1 MKFSNDSGEIASIIK
16 SGGIALIQTDTVF
29 GLLCLGTEV
38 KAIEKIKAIKHRT
51 KPSFSFF
58 VRDTETAKQYA
69 VLSDIQQYC
78 FNVIFPGHFTLIL
91 EATEKTVNLIP
102 NSTLATADNN
112 GKQIKTIGIRIPNS
126 DFCRNILT
134 WFDIPLLATSAN
146 ISGQQTPINFK
157 EIEQNIINA
166 VDVVYY
172 SDKENNTGVSSTIV
186 DIIDIQNI
194 KIVREGSGNIQE
206 LLQAIKQYKEKTVNT
221 SISKY

>member
-91 EATEKTVNLIP
+91 EATEKTLNFLGFRICCFLFLFSFKLLLI
-102 NSTLATADNN
+102 SFS
-112 GKQIKTIGIRIPNS
+112 K
-126 DFCRNILT
+126 
-134 WFDIPLLATSAN
+134 LLDL
-146 ISGQQTPINFK
+146 K
-157 EIEQNIINA
+157 
-166 VDVVYY
+166 
-172 SDKENNTGVSSTIV
+172 
-186 DIIDIQNI
+186 
-194 KIVREGSGNIQE
+194 
-206 LLQAIKQYKEKTVNT
+206 
-221 SISKY
+221 